1 MINAS
6 GNGIVKLWSSPPSSP
21 SKYWVGSESEL
32 VWAGSAITPLVV
44 EYWAN

>member
-6 GNGIVKLWSSPPSSP
+6 GNGIVKLWSSSP
-21 SKYWVGSESEL
+21 SKYWVGSVSGL